1 MIISETD
8 KKILTITSIALIIT
22 SILIITGLFFE
33 SSLAYR
39 YVIIAAFI
47 GYVSL
52 AMYGLYL
59 IWTLPEE
66 LVSRTQRK
74 YVRFADQEPT
84 TPQGQIKSRSPVL
97 YKMMEREGA
106 FDPTF
111 PTSAPTPSRRNPIYI
126 EEDDL

>member
-39 YVIIAAFI
+39 YVIITAFI

-66 LVSRTQRK
+66 VVSRQRK
-74 YVRFADQEPT
+74 YVRFVDQDPT
-84 TPQGQIKSRSPVL
+84 TPEGQIKLRSPAL
-97 YKMMEREGA
+97 YKMMEKERA
-106 FDPTF
+106 FDPKF
-111 PTSAPTPSRRNPIYI
+111 PKSAPTPSRRNPIYI
-126 EEDDL
+126 REEDL